1 MFRQSPVQVRH
12 GSKRGTSPGSGFAP
26 NARPGGFAGRDTKLT
41 PAVGILKDF
50 ERRLEQV
57 VEGFFARALP
67 GGGVQPVELG
77 KRMIRAMED
86 GKSVGVA
93 GDVIAPNTFAFRVS
107 SSDHERLTSL
117 GAALEKELVA
127 VARRAATSEGWTL
140 LGPPRIAVI
149 ADDDVHAGTFLL
161 STGVEEGIDP
171 AGGAGSHTQLIQIAV
186 TGDAELIVLGSK
198 RRAYPLSKDT
208 LVIGR
213 LETCDIP
220 LSDPGASRRHAVVRR
235 EGDEWYV
242 VDLESTNG
250 TLLNG
255 KSVRR
260 QRLKP
265 KDIMLIGN
273 TQIEFR
279 A

>member
-1 MFRQSPVQVRH
+1 M
-12 GSKRGTSPGSGFAP
+12 
-26 NARPGGFAGRDTKLT
+26 
-41 PAVGILKDF
+41 GILKDF

-67 GGGVQPVELG
+67 GGGLQPVELG
-77 KRMIRAMED
+77 KRMIRAMD
-86 GKSVGVA
+86 DATTVGVA
-93 GDVIAPNTFAFRVS
+93 GEAIAPNAFTFRLAPA
-107 SSDHERLTSL
+107 DHERL
-117 GAALEKELVA
+117 AALGPSLDRELVA
-127 VARRAATSEGWTL
+127 VARRAAAAEGWILLGAPVVEMVADDGMTPGTFMVATAISEG
-140 LGPPRIAVI
+140 A
-149 ADDDVHAGTFLL
+149 
-161 STGVEEGIDP
+161 DP
-171 AGGAGSHTQLIQIAV
+171 AAGAGSHTQLIQIAV
-186 TGDAELIVLGSK
+186 SGDAELVVLGSK
-198 RRAYPLSKDT
+198 RRAYPLSKDA

-213 LETCDIP
+213 LDTCDVT
-220 LSDPGASRRHAVVRR
+220 LADSGASRRHAEVRR

-242 VDLESTNG
+242 VDLDSTNG

-260 QRLKP
+260 ARLKP

>member
-1 MFRQSPVQVRH
+1 M
-12 GSKRGTSPGSGFAP
+12 
-26 NARPGGFAGRDTKLT
+26 
-41 PAVGILKDF
+41 GILKDF
-50 ERRLEQV
+50 ERRLEQA

-67 GGGVQPVELG
+67 GGGLQPVELG
-77 KRMIRAMED
+77 KRMIRAMD
-86 GKSVGVA
+86 DAKSVGVA
-93 GDVIAPNTFAFRVS
+93 GEVIVPNAFTFRVAPA
-107 SSDHERLTSL
+107 DHERLAGL
-117 GAALEKELVA
+117 GASLDKELIA
-127 VARRAATSEGWTL
+127 VARRAAATEGWSL
-140 LGPPRIAVI
+140 LGAPRIQIV

-161 STGVEEGIDP
+161 ATATEEGADP
-171 AGGAGSHTQLIQIAV
+171 DSGGGAHTQLIQIAV
-186 TGDAELIVLGSK
+186 NSDAELVVLGSK
-198 RRAYPLSKDT
+198 RRAYPLSKDA

-213 LETCDIP
+213 LETCDVP
-220 LSDPGASRRHAVVRR
+220 LSDPGASRRHAEVRR

-242 VDLESTNG
+242 IDLDSTNG

-260 QRLKP
+260 QRLAP